1 MRTVRDPAAA
11 RADYNNARI
20 QQGKEGDGSMKKQA
34 SRVALTAIAMAAA
47 APAFAQS
54 SEFASGAGI
63 FHRF

>member
-1 MRTVRDPAAA
+1 
-11 RADYNNARI
+11 
-20 QQGKEGDGSMKKQA
+20 MKKQA
-34 SRVALTAIAMAAA
+34 SRVALIAIAVAAA